1 MPRPVGQP
9 IGQLIG
15 RLATGKRANIIHL
28 RERSGTSIDETMDET
43 STALERSGPDCTL
56 QGAGGVRCPVSGGHN
71 VESGESD
78 IETNGTINKTCN
90 LSVGRGGPRRTA
102 TAL

>member
-1 MPRPVGQP
+1 MW
-9 IGQLIG
+9 
-15 RLATGKRANIIHL
+15 
-28 RERSGTSIDETMDET
+28 TSIDETMDET

-71 VESGESD
+71 VESGECD
-78 IETNGTINKTCN
+78 IETNGTIKFQQN
-90 LSVGRGGPRRTA
+90 LGPSGGGPPVERGTA